1 MYPKEQLQLA
11 TVLSQIDKQPA
22 QNTKVDFSFNV
33 RKHSMKIDGPFYA
46 TMDTAAT
53 EAKRLA
59 AIGYDGVYSLE
70 GSWDPF
76 LPLVLAS
83 EHAPELDIATGI
95 AVAFP
100 RNPSHIAY
108 QAWDLQK
115 FSKGKFSLGIGSQI
129 KAHIEKRFGIE
140 FDPPATRM
148 REYIQAVKA
157 FFNCWQNDERLNFQ
171 GKYYRHT
178 LMTPMFNPGP
188 NPYGPPPIMLG
199 ALGPK
204 MTEVAGEVADGLI
217 VHPFNSMAFIED
229 ETLPAVDR
237 GLAKSARSRRD
248 FILQVNAIVITAETK
263 EARKAAEKSVKDLLG
278 FYASTPAY
286 KPPMAAVGYGELQ
299 PELNALSKAGK
310 WDEMAACIDDD
321 FVDAFATRGKPEE
334 IAAKLKEKYGAYTD
348 RLAIYAPYAAPDAMW
363 KTIIAELKTP

>member
-1 MYPKEQLQLA
+1 
-11 TVLSQIDKQPA
+11 
-22 QNTKVDFSFNV
+22 
-33 RKHSMKIDGPFYA
+33 MKIDGPFYA
-46 TMDTAAT
+46 TMENSAE

-76 LPLVLAS
+76 FPLALAS

-129 KAHIEKRFGIE
+129 KAHIERRFGTD
-140 FDPPATRM
+140 FNPPAARM
-148 REYIQAVKA
+148 REYILAVKA
-157 FFNCWQNDERLNFQ
+157 FFDCWQNGTKLDFR
-171 GKYYRHT
+171 GKYYTHT

-188 NPYGPPPIMLG
+188 NPYGPPPILLG

-217 VHPFNSMAFIED
+217 VHPFNSMPFLEGQA
-229 ETLPAVDR
+229 LPAVSL
-237 GLAKSARSRRD
+237 GLEKSGRTRDD
-248 FILQVNAIVITAETK
+248 FIMEINAIVITGETD
-263 EARKAAEKSVKDLLG
+263 EAYKAAEDSVKSLLG
-278 FYASTPAY
+278 FYSSTPAY
-286 KPPMAAVGYGELQ
+286 KPPMDAVGYGDLQ
-299 PELNALSKAGK
+299 PKLNALSKEGK
-310 WDEMAACIDDD
+310 WDELANYIDDD
-321 FVDAFATRGKPEE
+321 FVDAFCTRGEPEE
-334 IAAKLKEKYGAYTD
+334 IAGKLKAKYGAHAD
-348 RLAIYAPYAAPDAMW
+348 RLAIYAPYGAPDEMW
-363 KTIIAELKTP
+363 KKIIAELKQA

>member
-1 MYPKEQLQLA
+1 
-11 TVLSQIDKQPA
+11 
-22 QNTKVDFSFNV
+22 
-33 RKHSMKIDGPFYA
+33 MKIDGPFYA
-46 TMDTAAT
+46 TLENAAA
-53 EAKRLA
+53 EAKRIA
-59 AIGYDGVYSLE
+59 DIGYDGVYTLE

-76 LPLVLAS
+76 FPLVLAS

-129 KAHIEKRFGIE
+129 KAHIEKRFGLE

-148 REYIQAVKA
+148 REYILAVKA
-157 FFNCWQNDERLNFQ
+157 FFDCWQNGTRLDFQ

-178 LMTPMFNPGP
+178 LMTSMFNPGP
-188 NPYGPPPIMLG
+188 NPYGVPPILLG

-217 VHPFNSMAFIED
+217 VHPFNTMPFLLEQA
-229 ETLPAVDR
+229 LPAVQR
-237 GLAKSARSRRD
+237 GLEKSGRKRED
-248 FILQVNAIVITAETK
+248 FILQINAIIITGETE
-263 EARKAAEKSVKDLLG
+263 EAYKAAEASVKGLLG

-286 KPPMAAVGYGELQ
+286 IPPMAAVGLADLQ
-299 PELNALSKAGK
+299 PKLNALSKEGK
-310 WDEMAACIDDD
+310 WDELSDYIDDE
-321 FVDAFATRGKPEE
+321 FLEAFTTRGKPEE
-334 IAAKLKEKYGAYTD
+334 IAAKLKAKYGAHAD
-348 RLAIYAPYAAPDAMW
+348 RLAIYAPYAAPDDMW
-363 KTIIAELKTP
+363 KKIINELKE

>member
-1 MYPKEQLQLA
+1 
-11 TVLSQIDKQPA
+11 
-22 QNTKVDFSFNV
+22 
-33 RKHSMKIDGPFYA
+33 MKIDGPFYA
-46 TMDTAAT
+46 QMSGAAE

-76 LPLVLAS
+76 FPLALAS

-108 QAWDLQK
+108 QAWDLQT

-129 KAHIEKRFGIE
+129 KAHIEKRFGVE
-140 FDPPATRM
+140 FSPPAARM
-148 REYIQAVKA
+148 REYILAVKA
-157 FFNCWQNDERLNFQ
+157 FFDCWQNGSKLNFE
-171 GKYYRHT
+171 GKFYRHT

-188 NPYGPPPIMLG
+188 NEYGVPPIMLG

-217 VHPFNSMAFIED
+217 VHPFNSMPFLEEKA
-229 ETLPAVDR
+229 LPAVKL
-237 GLAKSARSRRD
+237 GLEKSGRSMDD
-248 FILQVNAIVITAETK
+248 FCLQVNAIIITGET
-263 EARKAAEKSVKDLLG
+263 EEQYQAAEKSVKDLLG

-286 KPPMAAVGYGELQ
+286 APPMAAVGLGDLQ
-299 PELNALSKAGK
+299 PKMNALSKQGK
-310 WDEMAACIDDD
+310 WDELADHVDDH
-321 FVDAFATRGKPEE
+321 FVDAFCTRGKPEE
-334 IAAKLKEKYGAYTD
+334 IAGKLKQKYGAYAD
-348 RLAIYAPYAAPDAMW
+348 RLAIYAPYAAPDSMW
-363 KTIIAELKTP
+363 KRIISDLKALK